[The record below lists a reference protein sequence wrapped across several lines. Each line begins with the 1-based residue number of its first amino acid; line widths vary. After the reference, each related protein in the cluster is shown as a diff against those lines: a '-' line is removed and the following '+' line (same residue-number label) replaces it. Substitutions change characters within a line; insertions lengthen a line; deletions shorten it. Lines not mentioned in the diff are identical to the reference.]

1 MAQDFSGEQI
11 KWIVRFGVEGPLN
24 FPAVNADWAPT
35 QGLLTKSAAPHV
47 WIADSYVPGS
57 H

>member
-11 KWIVRFGVEGPLN
+11 KWIVGCGVEGPLS
-24 FPAVNADWAPT
+24 FPVDNAGWTPT
-35 QGLLTKSAAPHV
+35 QGLLTKSIAPHV
-47 WIADSYVPGS
+47 WIADFYVPGS